1 MNRAVI
7 SVGSNIDPERN
18 IARARERIA
27 EQMNLLAE
35 SDFVETE
42 PIGFADQPNFLNGVY
57 LVETAMSREELE
69 KWLKSVE
76 SELGRVRGGDRY
88 GPRTI
93 DLDVVV
99 WNGEVVD
106 DDVYRWNFLRK
117 AVQQVLP
124 SLKLRDG
131 TGSDGS
137 DRR

>member
-57 LVETAMSREELE
+57 LVETGMS
-69 KWLKSVE
+69 KGVE

-106 DDVYRWNFLRK
+106 DDVYRWDFLRE
-117 AVQQVLP
+117 AVQQVFAG
-124 SLKLRDG
+124 LKLRDG
-131 TGSDGS
+131 TGSNGS